1 MNYNI
6 LVILLLII
14 IIFFYFNKMLFSNNN
29 NINNNNYNINN
40 NEHFTEL
47 LDVFNNLMNYT
58 NKSSIIK
65 NKNSISNNNI
75 NENKNENNLKD
86 KYNIKDIVVKHNN
99 NIESLFKKNIFVI
112 YNKESHNT
120 FELYFYNYKNQLYL
134 KCKIKNNTFL
144 IVDKNNKE
152 IGNLINN
159 MYQTYKFSLKELYE
173 EDIFYFSFLKD
184 YNTIKI
190 YPENKT
196 YNLYIKKY
204 VSSNIKNEHIVYS
217 LYYFEKEIG
226 YIYINNKNYK
236 IELFD
241 KYKNLLNLFGIGIA
255 LIIKMQ

>member
-1 MNYNI
+1 MDYNI

-14 IIFFYFNKMLFSNNN
+14 IIFFYFNKMLVNDT
-29 NINNNNYNINN
+29 INNNTDN

-47 LDVFNNLMNYT
+47 LDVFNNLMIYT
-58 NKSSIIK
+58 NKQIIIK
-65 NKNSISNNNI
+65 NHNFSSNNI
-75 NENKNENNLKD
+75 NENKNENN
-86 KYNIKDIVVKHNN
+86 IKDITKDNIVKHSN
-99 NIESLFKKNIFVI
+99 NIESLFKKNIYVI

-134 KCKIKNNTFL
+134 KCKIKNNDFM

-196 YNLYIKKY
+196 YHLYIKKY
-204 VSSNIKNEHIVYS
+204 VPPSIKNEHILYT

-226 YIYINNKNYK
+226 YIYINNKSYK

-241 KYKNLLNLFGIGIA
+241 KYKNLLNLFGIGLA

>member
-14 IIFFYFNKMLFSNNN
+14 IIFFYFNKMLINDNKNND
-29 NINNNNYNINN
+29 NY
-40 NEHFTEL
+40 EHFTEL
-47 LDVFNNLMNYT
+47 LVVFNNLMSYT
-58 NKSSIIK
+58 NKPDIIK
-65 NKNSISNNNI
+65 NKNSSEDNNNNNNNNNI
-75 NENKNENNLKD
+75 KNNV
-86 KYNIKDIVVKHNN
+86 IKHSN
-99 NIESLFKKNIFVI
+99 NIVSVFKKNIYII

-152 IGNLINN
+152 IGSLINN

-173 EDIFYFSFLKD
+173 EDIFYFSFMKD

-190 YPENKT
+190 YPDNKT

-204 VSSNIKNEHIVYS
+204 INPSVKNEHIIYT

-241 KYKNLLNLFGIGIA
+241 KYKNLLNLFGVGLA

>member
-14 IIFFYFNKMLFSNNN
+14 IIFFYFNKML
-29 NINNNNYNINN
+29 INDNLNN

-47 LDVFNNLMNYT
+47 LDVFNNLMSYT
-58 NKSSIIK
+58 NKPVIIK
-65 NKNSISNNNI
+65 NIYSSSDNL
-75 NENKNENNLKD
+75 NENKNLKD
-86 KYNIKDIVVKHNN
+86 NVIKHSN
-99 NIESLFKKNIFVI
+99 NIESLFKKNIYVI

-134 KCKIKNNTFL
+134 KCKIKNNSFL

-204 VSSNIKNEHIVYS
+204 VSPSIKNEHILYT

-241 KYKNLLNLFGIGIA
+241 KYKNLLNLFGIGLA

>member
-6 LVILLLII
+6 IVVLLLII
-14 IIFFYFNKMLFSNNN
+14 IIFFYFNKMLMRD
-29 NINNNNYNINN
+29 NINN

-47 LDVFNNLMNYT
+47 LVVFNNLMSYT
-58 NKSSIIK
+58 NKPAIIK
-65 NKNSISNNNI
+65 KLDSSPDNI
-75 NENKNENNLKD
+75 NVNKNENNNLKNN
-86 KYNIKDIVVKHNN
+86 NIKPSN
-99 NIESLFKKNIFVI
+99 NIESLFKKNIYII

-134 KCKIKNNTFL
+134 KCKIKNNGFM

-152 IGNLINN
+152 IGSLINN
-159 MYQTYKFSLKELYE
+159 MYQTYKFSLKKLYE

-190 YPENKT
+190 FPENKT
-196 YNLYIKKY
+196 YHLYIKKY
-204 VSSNIKNEHIVYS
+204 VPPNIKNEDILYT

-241 KYKNLLNLFGIGIA
+241 KYKNLLNLFGIGLA

>member
-1 MNYNI
+1 M
-6 LVILLLII
+6 LI
-14 IIFFYFNKMLFSNNN
+14 KN
-29 NINNNNYNINN
+29 NINNFTNN

-47 LDVFNNLMNYT
+47 LVVFNNLMNYT
-58 NKSSIIK
+58 NKPPIIK
-65 NKNSISNNNI
+65 NTDSNSNNI
-75 NENKNENNLKD
+75 NENKNKN
-86 KYNIKDIVVKHNN
+86 KYNNNNNNITKDNTTDTVVKNNN
-99 NIESLFKKNIFVI
+99 NIESLFKKNIYII
-112 YNKESHNT
+112 YNKESHNI

-134 KCKIKNNTFL
+134 KCKIKNNDFM

-152 IGNLINN
+152 IGSLINN
-159 MYQTYKFSLKELYE
+159 IYQIYKFSLKELYE

-190 YPENKT
+190 VPENKT
-196 YNLYIKKY
+196 YHLYIKKY
-204 VSSNIKNEHIVYS
+204 VSPNIKNKHILYT

-241 KYKNLLNLFGIGIA
+241 KYKNLLNLFGIGLA

>member
-6 LVILLLII
+6 LVILFFII
-14 IIFFYFNKMLFSNNN
+14 IIFFYFNKML
-29 NINNNNYNINN
+29 INDTINNN

-47 LDVFNNLMNYT
+47 LDVFNNLMSYT
-58 NKSSIIK
+58 NKPIIIK
-65 NKNSISNNNI
+65 NKDSSSNKINEIKNNNNI
-75 NENKNENNLKD
+75 KD
-86 KYNIKDIVVKHNN
+86 NVVKHSNK
-99 NIESLFKKNIFVI
+99 IESLFKKNIYVI

-152 IGNLINN
+152 IGSLINN

-196 YNLYIKKY
+196 YHLYIKKY
-204 VSSNIKNEHIVYS
+204 VIPSIKNEHILYT

-226 YIYINNKNYK
+226 YIYINNKSYK

-241 KYKNLLNLFGIGIA
+241 KYKNLLNLFGIGLA

>member
-6 LVILLLII
+6 LVILLLVI
-14 IIFFYFNKMLFSNNN
+14 IIFFYFNKMLIKDNLK
-29 NINNNNYNINN
+29 N

-47 LDVFNNLMNYT
+47 LNVFNNLMSYT
-58 NKSSIIK
+58 NKPPIIQNKDSSPNNINK
-65 NKNSISNNNI
+65 NKNQNK
-75 NENKNENNLKD
+75 NENKN
-86 KYNIKDIVVKHNN
+86 IKDNIVNPKN
-99 NIESLFKKNIFVI
+99 NIESLFKKNIYII
-112 YNKESHNT
+112 YNKESHNA

-134 KCKIKNNTFL
+134 KCIINNNNFM

-152 IGNLINN
+152 IGSLINN
-159 MYQTYKFSLKELYE
+159 MYQTYKFSLKELYD

-196 YNLYIKKY
+196 YHLYIKKY
-204 VSSNIKNEHIVYS
+204 LNPSIKNEHILYT

-226 YIYINNKNYK
+226 YIYINNKSYK

-241 KYKNLLNLFGIGIA
+241 KYKNLLNLFGIGLA

>member
-14 IIFFYFNKMLFSNNN
+14 IIFFYFNKMLIKDT
-29 NINNNNYNINN
+29 INNNTDN

-47 LDVFNNLMNYT
+47 LDVFNNLMSYT
-58 NKSSIIK
+58 NKPIIIK
-65 NKNSISNNNI
+65 NNNFSTNNI
-75 NENKNENNLKD
+75 NENKNENN
-86 KYNIKDIVVKHNN
+86 IKDITKDNIVKHSN
-99 NIESLFKKNIFVI
+99 NIESLFKKNIYVI

-152 IGNLINN
+152 IGSLINN

-184 YNTIKI
+184 YNTLKI

-204 VSSNIKNEHIVYS
+204 VIPSIKNEPILYT

-236 IELFD
+236 IEIFD
-241 KYKNLLNLFGIGIA
+241 KYKNLLNLFGIGLA

>member
-14 IIFFYFNKMLFSNNN
+14 IIFFYFNKML
-29 NINNNNYNINN
+29 INDNLNN

-47 LDVFNNLMNYT
+47 LDVFNNLMSYT
-58 NKSSIIK
+58 NKHAIIK
-65 NKNSISNNNI
+65 NIDSSSNN
-75 NENKNENNLKD
+75 NENKNENK
-86 KYNIKDIVVKHNN
+86 NIKDNIVNPKN
-99 NIESLFKKNIFVI
+99 NIESLFKKNIYII

-134 KCKIKNNTFL
+134 KCKIKNNSFL

-173 EDIFYFSFLKD
+173 DDIFYFSFLKD

-190 YPENKT
+190 VPENKT
-196 YNLYIKKY
+196 YHLYIKKY
-204 VSSNIKNEHIVYS
+204 VSPNIKNEHILYT

-241 KYKNLLNLFGIGIA
+241 KYKNLLNLFGIGLA

>member
-14 IIFFYFNKMLFSNNN
+14 IIFFYFNKMLIKDT
-29 NINNNNYNINN
+29 INNN

-47 LDVFNNLMNYT
+47 LDVFNNLMSYT
-58 NKSSIIK
+58 NKPIIIK
-65 NKNSISNNNI
+65 NKEFSSNKNNNNI
-75 NENKNENNLKD
+75 KD
-86 KYNIKDIVVKHNN
+86 NIVNPKN
-99 NIESLFKKNIFVI
+99 NIESLFKKNIYII

-134 KCKIKNNTFL
+134 KCKIKNNDFM

-196 YNLYIKKY
+196 YHLYIKKY
-204 VSSNIKNEHIVYS
+204 VIPSIKNEHILYT

-226 YIYINNKNYK
+226 YIYINNKSYK

-241 KYKNLLNLFGIGIA
+241 KYKNLLNLFGIGLA